1 MTIGKLPGML
11 MALLVAT
18 GVAGAPLT
26 CADCKATALAAASQC
41 RAQAAPDS
49 DLLASCD
56 KSYAEMTQGCP
67 DSACRAEAAALGAA
81 QCSDCAQRAETEIK
95 KCAALPGEVRAA
107 CDARAAGAK
116 KSCEEK
122 FCPPPKT
129 R

>member
-1 MTIGKLPGML
+1 

-18 GVAGAPLT
+18 GATGAPPT
-26 CADCKATALAAASQC
+26 CAECKATALAAASQC

-49 DLLASCD
+49 ELLASCD
-56 KSYAEMTQGCP
+56 RKYAEMTQGCP
-67 DSACRAEAAALGAA
+67 EAVCRAETAALGAA
-81 QCSDCAQRAETEIK
+81 QCSDCAQQAETEMR

-107 CDARAAGAK
+107 CEARTAGAK

-122 FCPPPKT
+122 SCPPPKP